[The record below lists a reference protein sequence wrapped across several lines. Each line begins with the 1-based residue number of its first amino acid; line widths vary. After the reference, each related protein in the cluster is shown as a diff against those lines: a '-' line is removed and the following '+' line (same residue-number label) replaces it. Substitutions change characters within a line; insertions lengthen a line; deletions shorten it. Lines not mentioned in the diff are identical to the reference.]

1 MVKRI
6 YLVILFCISIMMLCS
21 CDWLGKNADKFPQLH
36 IAPTSWRADGIYIPL
51 RENHQFAINYLYD
64 EVETDQGYDIII
76 HIRRETND

>member
-6 YLVILFCISIMMLCS
+6 YLVILLCISIMMLCS
-21 CDWLGKNADKFPQLH
+21 CDWLGENADIFPQLC
-36 IAPTSWRADGIYIPL
+36 IAPTVWRADSVYIPL

-76 HIRRETND
+76 HIRRNK